1 MSERRVP
8 APVRSDAF
16 ARYRKTLADVA
27 HRRQARTLRAV
38 VDGGG
43 PRLIL
48 DGRSLINLG
57 SNNYLGL
64 AEHPRVER
72 AAADAMSR
80 AGVGAG
86 ASRLLTGHG
95 AVHEALEA
103 ALARLKGA
111 ERALVFSS
119 GYLANV
125 GTIPALVGRGDLI
138 LADRDIHAS
147 LVDGC
152 RVSGARLRVYRRDR
166 LDRLGAALA
175 SRRSGLALIV
185 TEGVFSMEGD
195 LAPLPD
201 LADLAERHGALLMV
215 DEAHATGV
223 FGATGSG
230 SVEHWGLQ
238 ERVPIQM
245 GTLSKALGA
254 LGGFVAGSQ
263 LLIEYLIHRA
273 RTFIYTTAVPA
284 GIAAAALEAIRLLD
298 AEPERRR
305 RLWANC
311 ALWRDG
317 VTALGFDTFRS
328 ASPIVPLRVG
338 SDDLALRLS
347 AELATEGVYAPAI
360 RPPTV
365 PKGTARLRTSIL
377 ATHSTDDLV
386 FALSALERVATRVG
400 LI

>member
-1 MSERRVP
+1 M
-8 APVRSDAF
+8 
-16 ARYRKTLADVA
+16 
-27 HRRQARTLRAV
+27 LRAV

-43 PRLIL
+43 PRLLL

-64 AEHPRVER
+64 AEHPHVAR
-72 AAADAMSR
+72 AAAEAVAR

-103 ALARLKGA
+103 ALARLKSA
-111 ERALVFSS
+111 EGALVFSS

-152 RVSGARLRVYRRDR
+152 RVSGATLRIYRRDR
-166 LDRLGAALA
+166 LDRLSAALA
-175 SRRSGLALIV
+175 RRRSGLALIV

-238 ERVPIQM
+238 DRVPIQM

-338 SDDLALRLS
+338 SAELALRLS

-365 PKGTARLRTSIL
+365 PAGSARLRTSVL
-377 ATHSTDDLV
+377 ATHSTDDLS
-386 FALSALERVATRVG
+386 FALSALERVAKRAG

>member
-1 MSERRVP
+1 MTERRIP
-8 APVRSDAF
+8 APARSDAF
-16 ARYRKTLADVA
+16 ARYRKTLADLA
-27 HRRQARTLRAV
+27 HRKQARTLRAV

-72 AAADAMSR
+72 AAAEAMSR

-103 ALARLKGA
+103 ALARLKTA

-152 RVSGARLRVYRRDR
+152 RVSGATLRVYRRDR

-263 LLIEYLIHRA
+263 LLIDYLIHRA
-273 RTFIYTTAVPA
+273 RTFIYTTAIPA

-377 ATHSTDDLV
+377 ATHSTDDLS